1 MKKNM
6 RKNLI
11 YALSAF
17 AVLMLPGCG
26 SKNKTTETEQTKILV
41 KTAAVEEKTIQQ
53 NVEFTSNIE
62 PYKQNYVT
70 PAVSGLRI
78 DQILVDVGDNVR
90 KGQLLVKMDP
100 ITYSQQLVTLQ
111 NMENNLARSK
121 KVYETGGISS
131 SDFEQLETS
140 VQVQRDVVANLKKNI
155 ELRSPID
162 GVVTAR
168 NDEAGNLF
176 GNQPIL
182 QLMQINPLKVKV
194 SISEQY
200 YPNVKL
206 GMPVRLT
213 ADIFPGREFEGKVSL
228 IYPAMDAST
237 RTFTVEVTIPN
248 SEKVLRPGM
257 SARSIFNMGDKQGVM
272 IPDIAVM
279 RQVGTNDRVVYV
291 IKDGVAERRVVTT
304 GRTVDGMIDILSG
317 VELGEQ
323 VAVTSMSK
331 LNTGTEVEV
340 RNN

>member
-1 MKKNM
+1 M

-62 PYKQNYVT
+62 PFKQNYVT

-213 ADIFPGREFEGKVSL
+213 ADIFPDREFEGKVSL

-257 SARSIFNMGDKQGVM
+257 SARSTFNMGDKVGVM
-272 IPDIAVM
+272 IPDIAVI

-317 VELGEQ
+317 VKPGEQ

>member
-1 MKKNM
+1 M

-11 YALSAF
+11 YALSAL
-17 AVLMLPGCG
+17 AVSILPGCG
-26 SKNKTTETEQTKILV
+26 TKSTTTDSGQTKILV
-41 KTAAVEEKTIQQ
+41 KTAVAEEKTIQQ

-62 PYKQNYVT
+62 PYKQNNIT

-78 DQILVDVGDNVR
+78 EQILVDVGDNVR

-111 NMENNLARSK
+111 NLENNLARTK
-121 KVYETGGISS
+121 KVYDTGGISS

-168 NDEAGNLF
+168 NEEAGNLI
-176 GNQPIL
+176 GTQPIL
-182 QLMQINPLKVKV
+182 QLMQINPLKVTV
-194 SISEQY
+194 GISEQY
-200 YPNVKL
+200 YPNVKV

-213 ADIFPGREFEGKVSL
+213 ADIFPDKVFEGKVSL

-237 RTFTVEVTIPN
+237 RTFTVEVAIPN
-248 SEKVLRPGM
+248 YDKVLRPGM
-257 SARSIFNMGDKQGVM
+257 SARTTFNMGDKQGVM
-272 IPDIAVM
+272 VPDIAIM

-291 IKDGVAERRVVTT
+291 IKDGVAERRVVNT

-317 VELGEQ
+317 VQVGEQ
-323 VAVTSMSK
+323 VAVTSLSK